1 MARVNSHINSV
12 YNRENYLGLI
22 NSIKRLSHLNT
33 YIFLGMTNSF
43 LHPSF
48 FELLLSYGIRYI
60 RIPTESVIYPN
71 VVNKETS
78 IQETGETAIFIC
90 RIID

>member
-1 MARVNSHINSV
+1 
-12 YNRENYLGLI
+12 
-22 NSIKRLSHLNT
+22 
-33 YIFLGMTNSF
+33 MTNSF

-90 RIID
+90 RIIDWCILQAIMHRVELINRVLHTFDIN

>member
-1 MARVNSHINSV
+1 
-12 YNRENYLGLI
+12 
-22 NSIKRLSHLNT
+22 
-33 YIFLGMTNSF
+33 MTNSF